1 MTQQPTKQKVYTAEE
16 KLGIVKAHL
25 VGKKTVSTLCEAH
38 GIAPSVFYKWQ
49 QSLFD
54 NGAHCLEKKRHGVEA
69 KRESR
74 EIQRLRQELEK
85 TQAKLTNK
93 HEVLSE
99 LMSEHIAL
107 KKSLGD

>member
-1 MTQQPTKQKVYTAEE
+1 MSQVTSKRKSYTADE
-16 KLGIVKAHL
+16 KLSMVKAHL
-25 VGKKTVSTLCEAH
+25 IGKQSVSTLCEQH
-38 GIAPSVFYKWQ
+38 DIAPSLFYQWQ
-49 QSLFD
+49 QTLFEK
-54 NGAHCLEKKRHGVEA
+54 GAACLEKKTASTG

-74 EIQRLRQELEK
+74 EVQRLQQELEK

-99 LMSEHIAL
+99 LMSEHVAL